1 MLVYGIR
8 WGFGNLLGFA
18 MGGIQWTGAP
28 SRDPQAQNR
37 DFRTNMQAASAMDV
51 PRSEKA
57 WEDPLRNASLS
68 VKAQESRQDTYDFNG
83 RPRNI
88 LLESRGLMVD
98 IRI

>member
-37 DFRTNMQAASAMDV
+37 DFPTNTQAASAMDI
-51 PRSEKA
+51 PRAEKA
-57 WEDPLRNASLS
+57 WGDQVRNPFLP
-68 VKAQESRQDTYDFNG
+68 VKAQESLPETYDFIG
-83 RPRNI
+83 RPRNM
-88 LLESRGLMVD
+88 LLDSRGLMVD